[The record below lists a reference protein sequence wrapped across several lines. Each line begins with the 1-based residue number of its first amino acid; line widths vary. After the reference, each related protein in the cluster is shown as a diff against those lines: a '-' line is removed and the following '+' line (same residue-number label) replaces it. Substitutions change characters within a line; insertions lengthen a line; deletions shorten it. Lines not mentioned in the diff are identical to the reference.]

1 MRRQAPEQHPH
12 PQDVPVALVRRARD
26 AAAIRGRLAADG
38 LTVRVAG
45 VDLTLSGSPRRAG
58 RLTGYVLTG
67 AGWLGLLLG
76 AFAWLSGGPVAGSAG
91 LGALFGAA
99 GGLGLGLV
107 TAGRI
112 RPGRYELRVPA
123 ERADRARTVLM
134 ALDAAD
140 LSVVPARAPHR
151 RSGAPAASD
160 PRASA
165 DDLLG
170 LRG

>member
-1 MRRQAPEQHPH
+1 MRTQQHSH
-12 PQDVPVALVRRARD
+12 QDVPVAFVRGARE
-26 AAAIRGRLAADG
+26 AVAIGGRLDA
-38 LTVRVAG
+38 RVVG
-45 VDLTLSGSPRRAG
+45 VDLTLPGPVGRAG
-58 RLTGYVLTG
+58 RLCGYGLVG
-67 AGWLGLLLG
+67 GVWLGLLLG
-76 AFAWLSGGPVAGSAG
+76 AFAWLSGGPVAAGAG
-91 LGALFGAA
+91 LGALFGVA
-99 GGLGLGLV
+99 GGVGLGLV

-123 ERADRARTVLM
+123 ERADRARTVLL

-140 LSVVPARAPHR
+140 LSVVPAPAPHR